1 MADAVGRTKRRR
13 TNIGKIWVMA
23 SMGRPEVIALA
34 ASHEAVLSASLPK
47 IADPQQVTGYVA
59 IADFEEVTL
68 RQTENDPSGH
78 SRLQLSVDVV
88 QKGTRVIV
96 APLRDL
102 QYLSSQY
109 LQPGQSLDDDCNVR
123 NLGANL
129 KNVTKNR

>member
-1 MADAVGRTKRRR
+1 M
-13 TNIGKIWVMA
+13 
-23 SMGRPEVIALA
+23 
-34 ASHEAVLSASLPK
+34 
-47 IADPQQVTGYVA
+47 TGYVA

-68 RQTENDPSGH
+68 RQTENDPSRH

-102 QYLSSQY
+102 QYLRSQY

-129 KNVTKNR
+129 KNVTKNRGLIYGQFCQFITC